1 MRDRTAHPALR
12 RPTSPSTDLRA
23 PTFELTVDGDDG
35 FTLDETSSSRAISR
49 DPAELVGHAHG
60 PHHAYPDGF
69 VLFTGTMF
77 APDAGPGRAG
87 QGFTHATGD
96 VVTIANPALGRLVN
110 VVTTSED
117 APRWEWGIGRLMA
130 NLARRGVL

>member
-1 MRDRTAHPALR
+1 MRI
-12 RPTSPSTDLRA
+12 
-23 PTFELTVDGDDG
+23 DGDDG
-35 FTLDETSSSRAISR
+35 FVLVETSSMREMSR
-49 DPAELVGHAHG
+49 PLPQLVGHAHG
-60 PHHAYPDGF
+60 RHHAYPDGF

-77 APDAGPGRAG
+77 APTRDRDVAG

-110 VVTTSED
+110 VVTTAEA

-130 NLARRGVL
+130 NLAQRGVL